1 MRKWKKS
8 SMKLTNQTKFKET
21 ELGLIPKDWVV
32 LRFDQIAELKKEGYF
47 PKLGDNLPYLGLE
60 HIDQQTLSINSIGSS
75 DDVNSNKSRF
85 KSGDILFGKLRPYF
99 KKIYRP
105 KFDGVCS
112 TDIWVINAKKGVD
125 QEWLHW
131 FVANQDFVDMASSG
145 SKGTKMPRAD
155 WGQVSISEWPVP
167 PPEEQQKIAE
177 VLGALDEKIELNRKM
192 NKTLESLA
200 QAVFKKWF
208 IDDAD
213 PNWKTGKIG
222 DISEEVL
229 RGFTTSYVEKSNLIN
244 LNQKVNRGEYLDESN
259 FKYYA
264 DDTIVPKNKFAKRG
278 DILINSLGQGTLGR
292 VHFYLEDTDNVVV
305 DQHITIIRTGAAKLK
320 PEYLYYYLTNCCDL
334 ESLITGSTGMLMLNI
349 SHIRN
354 FEIQIPNIKIQ
365 NKFSTFVQS
374 LNDKKSFNNK
384 EIKSLSQIRDSLLP
398 RLMSG
403 KLRVK

>member
-21 ELGLIPKDWVV
+21 ELELIPKDWDV
-32 LRFDQIAELKKEGYF
+32 FTIPDIAENFDTKRAPLSSRQRAEMRGPYPYYGATGVLDYLNDYKLEGSYLLIAEDGTVTVDGKRPMLQRVSGKFWVSNHAHILKCKSDQDQEFLFYQLSATDISPYITGAVQLKLSQANLNKIPILWPQKKEDR
-47 PKLGDNLPYLGLE
+47 KE
-60 HIDQQTLSINSIGSS
+60 
-75 DDVNSNKSRF
+75 
-85 KSGDILFGKLRPYF
+85 
-99 KKIYRP
+99 
-105 KFDGVCS
+105 
-112 TDIWVINAKKGVD
+112 
-125 QEWLHW
+125 
-131 FVANQDFVDMASSG
+131 
-145 SKGTKMPRAD
+145 
-155 WGQVSISEWPVP
+155 
-167 PPEEQQKIAE
+167 IAE
-177 VLGALDEKIELNRKM
+177 VLGALDQKIELNRKM
-192 NKTLESLA
+192 NKTLDSLA

>member
-1 MRKWKKS
+1 
-8 SMKLTNQTKFKET
+8 MKLTNQTKFKET
-21 ELGLIPKDWVV
+21 ELGLIPEDWEVSSV
-32 LRFDQIAELKKEGYF
+32 EKYCDLISSGGTPARDENAFWQDGTIDWLKTKELKDGNIYTTEEKITDTGLKKSAAKVF
-47 PKLGDNLPYLGLE
+47 PADSVVMAMYGATVGKLGIIKSPMTTNQACCVMVPSKNCDYRYLYYQLLINRDEIISRANGAAQQNLNVGKIAAFLLPFPP
-60 HIDQQTLSINSIGSS
+60 ID
-75 DDVNSNKSRF
+75 
-85 KSGDILFGKLRPYF
+85 
-99 KKIYRP
+99 
-105 KFDGVCS
+105 
-112 TDIWVINAKKGVD
+112 A
-125 QEWLHW
+125 
-131 FVANQDFVDMASSG
+131 
-145 SKGTKMPRAD
+145 
-155 WGQVSISEWPVP
+155 
-167 PPEEQQKIAE
+167 QQKIAE
-177 VLGALDEKIELNRKM
+177 VLGALDEKIELNRRM
-192 NKTLESLA
+192 NKTLDSLA